1 MVLLLKG
8 ILVKGNNYDKKR
20 TALSQRL
27 IEARETAKLTQKQ
40 VAHTGILSQTELSKI
55 ENGQRKVEFILLLEL
70 IKLYKKDIS
79 FFKV

>member
-1 MVLLLKG
+1 M
-8 ILVKGNNYDKKR
+8 KGNNYDKKR
-20 TALSQRL
+20 TALSQKL
-27 IEARETAKLTQKQ
+27 IEAREVAKLTQKQ